1 MFSKCCI
8 IVCYYLK
15 NVVSSY
21 MPSYVSLVMFPLI
34 CVLSLEYPGVWSR
47 NILAARNCG
56 IAISPLFS
64 GWSSV
69 TYAKG
74 DKKGSIEA
82 PFLSTNR
89 IQTAFTTA
97 AAKIL
102 PPSSAKNTTGQQPG
116 NVSLEPEGSI

>member
-1 MFSKCCI
+1 MF
-8 IVCYYLK
+8 
-15 NVVSSY
+15 
-21 MPSYVSLVMFPLI
+21 
-34 CVLSLEYPGVWSR
+34 SLEYPGVWSR

-64 GWSSV
+64 GWFSV

-89 IQTAFTTA
+89 IQTAFITA
-97 AAKIL
+97 GAKIL

-116 NVSLEPEGSI
+116 NVSLEPEGSIQCKHNKSSLETFKKRGGTFTKHLAGG